1 MCIEIAKH
9 ISVKQIIIISSI
21 KTKHELPLW
30 MKVGG
35 WLKLNKIFPMRS
47 FKLIEPLEDH
57 NLGVE
62 TAEEKHMVH
71 QYRRSIDK
79 TYSEW
84 AIDCVL
90 NWKNKESPS
99 NLIHIHGDKDRI
111 FRIRN
116 LKPHYIIKTG
126 GHFMVMN
133 RASELNKLLID
144 IINNT

>member
-1 MCIEIAKH
+1 
-9 ISVKQIIIISSI
+9 
-21 KTKHELPLW
+21 
-30 MKVGG
+30 
-35 WLKLNKIFPMRS
+35 
-47 FKLIEPLEDH
+47 
-57 NLGVE
+57 
-62 TAEEKHMVH
+62 MVH
-71 QYRRSIDK
+71 KYRRSIDK

-90 NWKNKESPS
+90 NWKNKNAPS